1 MFTPPFIL
9 SIAGG
14 GSTYTPGIVKSLMVR
29 LQDFPLAEIRLYD
42 IDEARQNTIAP
53 VVEKVIRDHSQSIKF
68 TVTNDPEVAFSG
80 AHFVFAQM
88 RVGQYKMREQ
98 DEKIPLRHG
107 VVGQETCGPG
117 GLAYG
122 LRTILPMV
130 ELIDLVD
137 RYAHEKAWIVNYSN
151 PAAIVAEGV
160 RRLRPNVRVLN
171 ICDMPV
177 AAMRNMGA
185 ILGVDRHK
193 LEVDYFGLNHFGW
206 FTRVWVDGEDKLP
219 ELRKHIAK
227 FGLLTEDAAK
237 TDPQHSDPSWV
248 KTWRNIKPIMDNFP
262 EYLPNPYLQYY
273 LMPNQIV
280 EHQNPD
286 YTRANEVMNGR
297 EKKLFAAAEEYK
309 RTGILP
315 DAFHVGVHGEFIVD
329 VACSLAFNLRSRH
342 LVMVENRG
350 AITNLPYDAVVEVPA
365 YITSDGPEPV
375 RVGQVPLFHQTLLQ
389 QQLASEQLLVEAT
402 IEGSYEKALQAFT
415 LNRTVPT
422 MEHAKAILDEMVSE
436 KTPTILFYGKE
447 WRQPMS
453 TSYFVAADWLIEH
466 GDDPEVQIID
476 ARMAPPGQ
484 EHRDVPGEYRA
495 GHLPGAV
502 FFDIEALS
510 DHTSP
515 LPHMLPRPEAF
526 SVAMR
531 ELGISKDK
539 HLVVYDEGNL
549 FSAPRAWWMLKNF
562 GVEKVS
568 ILAGGAGWLEARR
581 TAAAAGGRDA
591 AGGGF

>member
-1 MFTPPFIL
+1 MKKF
-9 SIAGG
+9 SVVIAGG
-14 GSTYTPGIVKSLMVR
+14 GSTFTPGIVLMLLANR
-29 LQDFPLAEIRLYD
+29 DRFPLRALKFYD
-42 IDEARQNTIAP
+42 NDGARQETIAEACKIILREQAP
-53 VVEKVIRDHSQSIKF
+53 EIEFSYTTDPKAAF
-68 TVTNDPEVAFSG
+68 TDVDFVM
-80 AHFVFAQM
+80 AHI
-88 RVGQYKMREQ
+88 RVGKYPMREK

-160 RRLRPNVRVLN
+160 RRLRPNARVLN

-185 ILGVDRHK
+185 ILGVDRRR

-206 FTRVWVDGEDKLP
+206 FTRVLVDGEDKLP

-286 YTRANEVMNGR
+286 YTRANEVMDGR

-365 YITSDGPEPV
+365 YITSEGPEPI

-422 MEHAKAILDEMVSE
+422 MEHAKAILDEM
-436 KTPTILFYGKE
+436 
-447 WRQPMS
+447 
-453 TSYFVAADWLIEH
+453 
-466 GDDPEVQIID
+466 
-476 ARMAPPGQ
+476 
-484 EHRDVPGEYRA
+484 
-495 GHLPGAV
+495 
-502 FFDIEALS
+502 IEANRDYWPALQ
-510 DHTSP
+510 
-515 LPHMLPRPEAF
+515 
-526 SVAMR
+526 
-531 ELGISKDK
+531 K
-539 HLVVYDEGNL
+539 
-549 FSAPRAWWMLKNF
+549 AWQDGETVK
-562 GVEKVS
+562 K
-568 ILAGGAGWLEARR
+568 
-581 TAAAAGGRDA
+581 
-591 AGGGF
+591 